1 MKTYS
6 FEEATGTIEYG
17 FTNDYMFRAILQ
29 KNKKVLKALICAL
42 LHFEPDAVRSVE
54 VTNPIELGESME
66 DKDFVLDIHVSLND
80 NTNIDL
86 EMQVRKQID
95 WEERSLSYLCR
106 TFDQLVEGEN
116 YGKANVA
123 IHIGFLDF
131 TPFPDCPEFYA
142 IHKLM
147 NVKNHRIY
155 SDKFILS
162 MVDLTRIDLAT
173 DEDKSYQI
181 DHWARL
187 FKARTWEELKM
198 IAEKNE
204 NLQEA
209 SENLYKLNLDDI
221 ARQKARARAHYEYV
235 ERTAER
241 LTKENAILAE
251 KNEALSSENEAL
263 KKLLD
268 KHGISF

>member
-1 MKTYS
+1 M
-6 FEEATGTIEYG
+6 
-17 FTNDYMFRAILQ
+17 
-29 KNKKVLKALICAL
+29 
-42 LHFEPDAVRSVE
+42 
-54 VTNPIELGESME
+54 
-66 DKDFVLDIHVSLND
+66 
-80 NTNIDL
+80 NI
-86 EMQVRKQID
+86 
-95 WEERSLSYLCR
+95 
-106 TFDQLVEGEN
+106 
-116 YGKANVA
+116 
-123 IHIGFLDF
+123 
-131 TPFPDCPEFYA
+131 
-142 IHKLM
+142 
-147 NVKNHRIY
+147 KNHRIY

-173 DEDKSYQI
+173 DEDKAYQI

-241 LTKENAILAE
+241 LTKENAVLAE
-251 KNEALSSENEAL
+251 ENKALSSENEALSSENETL